1 MDNKKKAVIFIVL
14 LGVVSLFADMTH
26 ESARSINGPFMSM
39 LGASAFVVGL
49 AGGLGEFIGYALRF
63 VTGYIVDKTKS
74 YWLLTITGY
83 AINVVAVPLMA
94 IAWNWQ
100 IAFALILIERF
111 GKAYKNPPRDVML
124 SFATESVGRGKGF
137 GLHKVLDQL
146 GAVIGP
152 LAVALVLFLKPGD
165 FRLSYTFLI
174 IPAVAVMIVLFVA
187 MAYYPKPSDMEETPG
202 KSTNESEKTHEN
214 MGKIDR
220 RFWIYSIFVTL
231 TTAGFAQFIIISYHF
246 AKNNIMPNDAI
257 PVIFAVAMAAGGV
270 GAFTMGHLYDKI
282 KFKALILIPT
292 LSIIATPLLFLFGY
306 LAAIFG
312 MILWGMVLSIQD
324 TILRAGIADMTV
336 ASARGKAYGLYSIF
350 YGAAW
355 LVGGTA
361 MGALYDISISYLVL
375 FSIVF
380 EIAAIPFMIYIWT
393 HTQKPQVQS

>member
-1 MDNKKKAVIFIVL
+1 MDDKRKAIIFIIL
-14 LGVVSLFADMTH
+14 LGIVSLFADMTH

-39 LGASAFVVGL
+39 LGASAFIVGL

-63 VTGYIVDKTKS
+63 VTGYIVDRTKS
-74 YWLLTITGY
+74 YWLLTISGY

-124 SFATESVGRGKGF
+124 SFATEKVGRGKGF

-152 LAVALVLFLKPGD
+152 LTVALVLFLKPSD
-165 FRLSYTFLI
+165 FRLSYTFLV

-187 MAYYPKPSDMEETPG
+187 MAYYPKPSDMEKIPDRSTEESKRTRKNAG
-202 KSTNESEKTHEN
+202 KLDK
-214 MGKIDR
+214 K
-220 RFWIYSIFVTL
+220 FWIYSIFVML

-246 AKNNIMPNDAI
+246 AKNNVIPTDVI

-270 GAFTMGHLYDKI
+270 GAFTMGHIYDKI
-282 KFKALILIPT
+282 KFKSLILIPT
-292 LSIIATPLLFLFGY
+292 LSIVATPLLFSFGY
-306 LAAIFG
+306 VAAMFG
-312 MILWGMVLSIQD
+312 MILWGIVLSVQD

-336 ASARGKAYGLYSIF
+336 ADARGKAYGLYSIF
-350 YGAAW
+350 YGIAW
-355 LVGGTA
+355 LIGGTI
-361 MGALYDISISYLVL
+361 MGALYDISIFYLVM
-375 FSIVF
+375 FSIIF
-380 EIAAIPFMIYIWT
+380 EAASIPFMIYMW
-393 HTQKPQVQS
+393 